1 MEAIL
6 TNLKKLN
13 PMKQLMT
20 FVMCVSTLLATA
32 QTTYPYNPDEN
43 SDGTIETNDVLSVLS
58 YFGDAFQ
65 PEGIT
70 VDGVALAELLSQMLD
85 MQESFAMALDSLEGA
100 VIAQN
105 QIIANLEDSISSL
118 ALLVG
123 SGPSG
128 GIPGLDQYLS
138 VDTSTQMVLFSGA
151 NLQIVNGL
159 DSTDAPVNGL
169 GNLIVGYNEEF
180 DFDTALFDASVW
192 ERIGSHNLIVG
203 PHHTYKSYGGILGGS
218 TNRIFTPHSSI
229 LGGRFNGAGADYSA
243 IVAGEFNVT
252 AADYSVVVGGGGN
265 QTGNW
270 NNLYTGTRNVIVGGS
285 NNHAFGMLGVVLGGD
300 GVNNYAHTGVLLGDY
315 FSTFLDTESYEY
327 LICPCPQ

>member
-1 MEAIL
+1 
-6 TNLKKLN
+6 
-13 PMKQLMT
+13 MKQLMT

-70 VDGVALAELLSQMLD
+70 VDGIALAELLSQMLD

-100 VIAQN
+100 VVAQN
-105 QIIANLEDSISSL
+105 EIIANLEDSISSL

-138 VDTSTQMVLFSGA
+138 VDTSTQTVLFSGA

-169 GNLIVGYNEEF
+169 GNLIVGYNEEAIF
-180 DFDTALFDASVW
+180 NSDSASLF
-192 ERIGSHNLIVG
+192 ERTGSHNIIVG
-203 PHHTYKSYGGILGGS
+203 PRHTYQSYGGIVAGRSNNILA
-218 TNRIFTPHSSI
+218 PHASV
-229 LGGRFNGAGADYSA
+229 LNGFNNIAEAEFSA
-243 IVAGEFNVT
+243 IVSGMYNATYGKNSAVVGGALNITGLYEDSTVGT
-252 AADYSVVVGGGGN
+252 SCVVVGGEQNAAWGN
-265 QTGNW
+265 G
-270 NNLYTGTRNVIVGGS
+270 
-285 NNHAFGMLGVVLGGD
+285 AAVLGGTGNANYQVL
-300 GVNNYAHTGVLLGDY
+300 GVSLGTWGN
-315 FSTFLDTESYEY
+315 TFLGTSLSD
-327 LICPCPQ
+327 LMVCPCPQ